1 VSSTSITDPMGR
13 LKPAPTTLES
23 KPAPTTLESKPAPTT
38 LESKPSATPV
48 ERIQAALLA
57 CALALPG
64 AVLILATAVMLL
76 GLPFGVDPLWQ
87 VETLTLPEAA
97 ALRDNGEVVRL
108 IDLGEDPNR
117 AGPVRQNF
125 LRDAAQVVT
134 PLEAAVGAR
143 RADMVELLLQNGAV
157 MDAAMWTRL
166 MCFAEVVDAGDV
178 RDVLEPRRPANA
190 SDRCADV
197 PTPW

>member
-1 VSSTSITDPMGR
+1 M
-13 LKPAPTTLES
+13 
-23 KPAPTTLESKPAPTT
+23 
-38 LESKPSATPV
+38 
-48 ERIQAALLA
+48 ERIQAALPA

-64 AVLILATAVMLL
+64 ALLIIATAAMLL

-87 VETLTLPEAA
+87 VEPLTLPEAA
-97 ALRDNGEVVRL
+97 ALHDNGEVVRL

-117 AGPVRQNF
+117 AGPVRPNL
-125 LRDAAQVVT
+125 LRNDAQVVT
-134 PLEAAVGAR
+134 PLEAAVGAE
-143 RADMVELLLQNGAV
+143 RADIVELLLEHGAV

-178 RDVLEPRRPANA
+178 RDVLEPRRPARA
-190 SDRCADV
+190 SDECADV